1 MSKKNSAIKNLTE
14 AHGWLGVVF
23 SIVLFIVFWAGSL
36 SLFLLEI
43 NQWAELPHYPPAQN
57 GQAKPLS
64 EIIDTQLKR
73 YPHQPEQAMRIFL
86 PNQENVNYRVFL
98 QVLDTQAATNT
109 DGAAVENVKTKR
121 IRLKVD
127 PKTGEARPARSEFKL
142 INFIYRLHFDLQLS
156 RFGLYFVGI
165 VTLFLMFALFSG
177 VFIHF
182 KKIINYFFSYRTHK
196 TRTQLLDLHN
206 VVGIM
211 SLPFTLMY
219 AISGLV
225 FNLVIVFQIVF
236 VVFIYQGDQDK
247 MINDAGFSS
256 FQPEAMTGRTLDM
269 SMLDQLLIDKQ
280 GEYGP
285 ARFVR
290 IYNYG
295 DETAAIEL
303 FGKGQGN
310 LEPRYE
316 LVFRLRDGKLLK
328 ESGLQTNNAFK
339 EGRRV
344 LSSLHFGDFA
354 GFDLRVLYFILGMAV
369 AAMIIA
375 GNMLWVNKRR
385 NNRNVS
391 DQVTTFVSNLTLG
404 SCCGMIF
411 ATAAGL
417 LLERALPLSLAARGD
432 WVIAGF
438 MAITVATAACAFWLN
453 DKKHYI
459 ANTLYATAVILILT
473 VIASWTMFANT
484 LLSLWAQGIHSVIGV
499 DIGLLLSAALCGFIA
514 WRLRPLSQSIGV
526 QAQPTSQPAN
536 EA

>member
-57 GQAKPLS
+57 GQVKPLS
-64 EIIDTQLKR
+64 EIIDTQLKQ
-73 YPHQPEQAMRIFL
+73 YPHQPETAMRIFL
-86 PNQENVNYRVFL
+86 PNQDNVSYRVFL
-98 QVLDTQAATNT
+98 QVPDTKAAAKAAETT
-109 DGAAVENVKTKR
+109 DNIKTKR
-121 IRLKVD
+121 LRLKVD

-142 INFIYRLHFDLQLS
+142 INFIYRLHYDLQLS

-165 VTLFLMFALFSG
+165 VTLFLLFALFSG

-247 MINDAGFSS
+247 MISDAGFSG
-256 FQPEAMTGRTLDM
+256 FEAEAMSGRTLDM
-269 SMLDQLLIDKQ
+269 SKLDQLLADKQ
-280 GEYGP
+280 AQYGP

-295 DETAAIEL
+295 DETAAVEL

-316 LVFRLRDGKLLK
+316 LAFRLLDGKLLQ
-328 ESGLQTNNAFK
+328 ESGVQTINVFK

-375 GNMLWVNKRR
+375 GNMLWINKRR
-385 NNRNVS
+385 NNRKVS
-391 DQVTTFVSNLTLG
+391 DKVTTFVSNLTLG

-417 LLERALPLSLAARGD
+417 LLERTLPLGLAARGD

-438 MAITVATAACAFWLN
+438 MAITVATAACAFWLS
-453 DKKHYI
+453 DKKRYI
-459 ANTLYATAVILILT
+459 ANTLYTSAAILILT
-473 VIASWTMFANT
+473 VIASWSMFANT
-484 LLSLWAQGIHSVIGV
+484 LIELWAQGIHSVIGV

-514 WRLRPLSQSIGV
+514 WRLRPLSQSIST
-526 QAQPTSQPAN
+526 QTQHIS